1 MSQSQRLITQIKRS
15 YRDNIMTRHILH
27 LFAI

>member
-1 MSQSQRLITQIKRS
+1 MSQSQRLITKIKRS
-15 YRDNIMTRHILH
+15 YRDNMTRHILH